1 MELKQIL
8 KQLENVVEL
17 MGVDIFYTD
26 NPEYDNNKM
35 FMAVSKAYF
44 IVFDKARDIKNNIKR
59 VAICNDRTRDLSIN
73 ILDKLIEKGVIPGVD
88 YNRAVDCSKEF
99 EIQDIIHNVINNEM
113 GVNNDK

>member
-8 KQLENVVEL
+8 KQLDNVVEL
-17 MGVDIFYTD
+17 MGLDIFYTD

-73 ILDKLIEKGVIPGVD
+73 ILDTLIDNKIITDTEGIK
-88 YNRAVDCSKEF
+88 S

-113 GVNNDK
+113 RVNNDK